1 MKKKVIA
8 VNRLEQEV
16 LAILEKEV
24 DVTFYTGITSIEN
37 EAFIAD
43 LQEAEGVIGLAL
55 QVDDTLLDL
64 APNVRIF
71 SNVSVG
77 YNNLDIEALTRRRVM
92 ATNTPGV
99 LDETVADT
107 IFGLLIATARRI
119 PELDHYVKSKKWK
132 GDLVADY
139 YGTDVHH
146 KTIGIVGM
154 GRIGEAIANR
164 AHYGFHM
171 NVLYHN
177 RSRKPEAEEKF
188 NATYKGLDDLLKE
201 SDYVVLMTPLTPE
214 TKGMIGAREFA
225 LMKET
230 AIFING
236 SRGQTVIE
244 QDLITALQNKEIAAA
259 GLDVFEK
266 EPVEDDNPLL
276 EMPNVVTLPHIGS
289 STYATELAMSQ
300 LACDNLLAG
309 LRGEK
314 PPNLI
319 NEAVWQ
325 EK

>member
-16 LAILEKEV
+16 LEVLQQEV
-24 DVTFYTGITSIEN
+24 DVTFFTGITSIEN
-37 EAFIAD
+37 HAFITA
-43 LQEAEGVIGLAL
+43 LEEAEGIVGLAL
-55 QVDDTLLDL
+55 QVNDTLLDL
-64 APNVRIF
+64 APNLKIV

-77 YNNLDIEALTRRRVM
+77 YNNLDVDALTKRNIM

-107 IFGLLIATARRI
+107 IFGLLIATARRL
-119 PELDHYVKSKKWK
+119 PELDHYVKSRQWK
-132 GDLVADY
+132 GDLTMDY

-146 KTIGIVGM
+146 KKIGIIGM

-164 AHYGFHM
+164 AHHGFHM
-171 NVLYHN
+171 EVLYHN
-177 RSRKPEAEEKF
+177 RSRNLDAEHTF
-188 NATYKGLDDLLKE
+188 NATYKELDALLKE

-214 TKGMIGAREFA
+214 TEGMIGAREFS
-225 LMKET
+225 LMKES

-236 SRGQTVIE
+236 SRGKTIVE
-244 QDLITALQNKEIAAA
+244 TELITALENKEIAAA

-266 EPVEDDNPLL
+266 EPVDDDNPLL
-276 EMPNVVTLPHIGS
+276 DMPNVVTLPHIGS

-319 NEAVWQ
+319 NETVWE

>member
-16 LAILEKEV
+16 LEILQQEV
-24 DVTFYTGITSIEN
+24 DITFFTGITSIEN
-37 EAFIAD
+37 QAFITA
-43 LQEAEGVIGLAL
+43 LKEAEGIVGLAL
-55 QVDDTLLDL
+55 QVNDALLDL
-64 APNVRIF
+64 APNLKIV

-77 YNNLDIEALTRRRVM
+77 YNNLDVDALTKRNIM

-107 IFGLLIATARRI
+107 IFGLLIATARRL
-119 PELDHYVKSKKWK
+119 PELDHYVKSRQWK
-132 GDLVADY
+132 GDLTMDY

-146 KTIGIVGM
+146 KKIGIIGM

-164 AHYGFHM
+164 AHHGFHM
-171 NVLYHN
+171 EVLYHN
-177 RSRKPEAEEKF
+177 RSRNLDAEHTF
-188 NATYKGLDDLLKE
+188 NATYKELDALLKE

-214 TKGMIGAREFA
+214 TEGMIGAREFS
-225 LMKET
+225 LMKES

-236 SRGQTVIE
+236 SRGKTIVE
-244 QDLITALQNKEIAAA
+244 TELITALENKEIAAA

-266 EPVEDDNPLL
+266 EPIDDDNPLL
-276 EMPNVVTLPHIGS
+276 KMSNVVTLPHIGS

-319 NEAVWQ
+319 NETVW
-325 EK
+325 EDK